1 MKLVFLFLI
10 FSFSTSLIAA
20 ENDVVLQASQQRKT
34 WDLSKEQQTRYSNLS
49 LLLAPGVMSIYG
61 VTSWG
66 WLKNSMKFRTRDE
79 KWFQRDTYAGGADKL
94 SHMYG
99 HFMLTKG
106 YYDVF
111 LRMGLSPEL
120 ANIKAMMGGAITGL
134 VIELGDGVSH
144 YGFSWEDL
152 ISDFVGVGFA
162 GLLNVYPHLDELIG
176 FQCQWFPQTAPA
188 AHPNQKLTSPIDD
201 YNNQK
206 YVINLRAQ
214 GINGLKEHWA
224 TRYLNLDVGYYSR
237 GYKADKSNPGSDP
250 NLFGRNIFAGMSL
263 NLSALL
269 EPKSSVAGTIFKYY
283 QTPFNAVELKKFP
296 LQ

>member
-1 MKLVFLFLI
+1 MKSLFII
-10 FSFSTSLIAA
+10 FFISFSLFAA
-20 ENDVVLQASQQRKT
+20 ENDVLLEASRQKKT
-34 WDLSKEQQTRYSNLS
+34 WDLTPEQQTKYSNLS
-49 LLLAPGVMSIYG
+49 LLVTPSIMTIYG

-66 WLKNSMKFRTRDE
+66 WISNGMKFRTRDE
-79 KWFQRDTYAGGADKL
+79 KWFQRETYAGGADKT

-99 HFMLTKG
+99 HFMITKG

-111 LRMGLSPEL
+111 LRMGLSPDV
-120 ANIKAMMGGAITGL
+120 ANYKAMLAGEITGI

-144 YGFSWEDL
+144 YGFSWGDL
-152 ISDFVGVGFA
+152 IADTVGVGFA
-162 GLLNVYPHLDELIG
+162 GLLNAYPHLDELIG
-176 FQCQWFPQTAPA
+176 FQCQWWPKTAPA
-188 AHPNQKLTSPIDD
+188 AHPNQKLRSPIDD

-206 YVINLRAQ
+206 YVINVRAQ
-214 GINGLKEHWA
+214 GISSLKEHWA
-224 TRYLNLDVGYYSR
+224 TRYLNLDFGYYSR

-250 NLFGRNIFAGMSL
+250 NLFGRNIFVGMSL

-283 QTPFNAVELKKFP
+283 QTPFNSLELKKFP